1 TVQSLLESGEY
12 SDLEIRCKDDTHKVH
27 KAIVCPQ
34 SEFFRRALKPG
45 TKESQSGVIELH
57 EADPAVVKAM
67 VQFLYRRDY
76 DAPELDDDNNP
87 AIFHANTYAAAEM
100 YQVHGLKDR
109 ALQHFKS
116 HFPSSI
122 ELFAKMIDTVYST
135 TLDQDRSLRD
145 YVVEQVVRDMDRFR
159 NLADLSLAM
168 EEQALFGKDLFYG
181 LHDYHITR
189 LKILNR
195 FVGRDSICPNCRK
208 KQSILPHM
216 LFFNKTVACRSC
228 FMNRRADEYQ

>member
-1 TVQSLLESGEY
+1 MGHDGADISGSVSFLSILETGEY
-12 SDLEIRCKDDTHKVH
+12 SDLEIHCKEDRYNVH

-34 SEFFRRALKPG
+34 SEVFHRALRPDSGFKRA
-45 TKESQSGVIELH
+45 KESQSGVIELH

-87 AIFHANTYAAAEM
+87 AIFHANNYAAAEM

-208 KQSILPHM
+208 KQR
-216 LFFNKTVACRSC
+216 VAS
-228 FMNRRADEYQ
+228 